1 MYVRVSQIKPY
12 LLLKNQTISTFL
24 MKLNPA
30 LIHVE
35 GGAISVYLYAKNHAD
50 NEIYQ
55 MRVGS
60 TTSKAR
66 LYLRAEQ
73 AAKLVDRW
81 GSFLDGWMRDKWESK
96 ERRNV
101 GTKIGIIGRHGRSIA
116 IHAWRYGVAAKE
128 KQARPSLPRN
138 AWHDLSARFGKTPGR
153 EGGRPLRFTCKQG
166 LQFLH
171 ARRWLL
177 FPVLC

>member
-60 TTSKAR
+60 TISKAT
-66 LYLRAEQ
+66 LYLRGSEQ
-73 AAKLVDRW
+73 AA
-81 GSFLDGWMRDKWESK
+81 S
-96 ERRNV
+96 
-101 GTKIGIIGRHGRSIA
+101 
-116 IHAWRYGVAAKE
+116 
-128 KQARPSLPRN
+128 Q
-138 AWHDLSARFGKTPGR
+138 
-153 EGGRPLRFTCKQG
+153 
-166 LQFLH
+166 
-171 ARRWLL
+171 
-177 FPVLC
+177 